1 MPMTDQEKAEN
12 VALMAKKR
20 AKEAWIDLMH
30 IGETAENTT
39 TIRSCGVVLTV
50 TLKRL
55 HADD

>member
-1 MPMTDQEKAEN
+1 MTDQEKAEN